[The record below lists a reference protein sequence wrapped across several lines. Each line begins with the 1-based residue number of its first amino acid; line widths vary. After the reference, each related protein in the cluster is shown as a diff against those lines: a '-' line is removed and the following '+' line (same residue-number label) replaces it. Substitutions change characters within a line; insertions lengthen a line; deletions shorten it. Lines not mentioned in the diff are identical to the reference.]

1 MATELSLTRAKKAV
15 KLVTVNVRIWW
26 ENVGGGRGGEKFI
39 FGENKAEKMN

>member
-26 ENVGGGRGGEKFI
+26 ENVGGKGGE
-39 FGENKAEKMN
+39 GRNLYLEKIKQGK